1 MLFRKIEDDNT
12 VSPKFL
18 LKYILTN
25 LLDVCI
31 AAVKFLEMGVVNF
44 KNPCVVTLEGSL
56 LWLPFF
62 LVFIF
67 WQKTKKNW
75 HFLGKKTKENQK
87 NSVVLIFQLIM
98 P

>member
-1 MLFRKIEDDNT
+1 MSEMIKKIHFWKIEDDNT

-56 LWLPFF
+56 Q
-62 LVFIF
+62 I
-67 WQKTKKNW
+67 QA
-75 HFLGKKTKENQK
+75 
-87 NSVVLIFQLIM
+87 I
-98 P
+98 